1 LFFLLPLQ
9 PHRSSTALPPCLLLK
24 LLLLLFL
31 MLLPSIHML
40 LLGFLWL
47 QRVLVLAILNPLV
60 HTLTETEDAS
70 GSCLC
75 KVIEY

>member
-40 LLGFLWL
+40 LLGFL
-47 QRVLVLAILNPLV
+47 
-60 HTLTETEDAS
+60 
-70 GSCLC
+70 
-75 KVIEY
+75 